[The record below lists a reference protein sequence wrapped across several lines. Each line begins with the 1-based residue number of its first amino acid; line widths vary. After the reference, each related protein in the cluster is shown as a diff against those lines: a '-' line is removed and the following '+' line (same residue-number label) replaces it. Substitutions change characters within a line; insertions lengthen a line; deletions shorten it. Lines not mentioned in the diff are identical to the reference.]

1 MNQKVLTMICLK
13 NILILKHVLF
23 SQKIKTKMYETKNKN
38 ENNDSIKLT
47 KIRWSN
53 LKDKVEIM
61 SEDEKK
67 WNNQIKY

>member
-1 MNQKVLTMICLK
+1 
-13 NILILKHVLF
+13 
-23 SQKIKTKMYETKNKN
+23 MYETKNKN
-38 ENNDSIKLT
+38 ENNDFIKLT

-67 WNNQIKY
+67 LNNQIKY